1 MAVKIAV
8 IFYSLYGHI
17 GKLAQEVKKGI
28 ETEGVE
34 VTLFQVQVSSFSRS
48 FKIQTLTN
56 IFLQILTKLGAP
68 PRNTEIPTITPDDL
82 KNFDGFAFGI
92 PTRYGRAPAQISAFF
107 DATGGLWATQALS
120 KKFATVFVSTGSQ
133 NGGQETTALTTMPF
147 FAHHGIIYVPLGY
160 RAPELGGV
168 KDIRGGGPFGAGTI
182 ASSDGS
188 RQPSEEELAVAQTH
202 GKHFAEVVKTYKK
215 GEAALLAPP
224 PAKATKSPKK
234 GFFAKLLK

>member
-1 MAVKIAV
+1 MVVKIAV

-17 GKLAQEVKKGI
+17 ATLAQQVKKGI
-28 ETEGVE
+28 ESEGVE
-34 VTLFQVQVSSFSRS
+34 VTLFQVPE
-48 FKIQTLTN
+48 TLTPE
-56 IFLQILTKLGAP
+56 ILTKLGAP

-92 PTRYGRAPAQISAFF
+92 PTRYGRAAAQISSFF
-107 DATGGLWATQALS
+107 DATGGLWFTQALS

-160 RAPELGGV
+160 KAPQLGGL
-168 KDIRGGGPFGAGTI
+168 DGIRGGGPFGAGTI
-182 ASSDGS
+182 AAGDGS
-188 RQPSEEELAVAQTH
+188 RQPSETELEVAEIH

-215 GEAALLAPP
+215 GEVAALAPP

>member
-1 MAVKIAV
+1 MVVKIAV

-17 GKLAQEVKKGI
+17 AKMAEEVKKGI
-28 ETEGVE
+28 ESEGVE
-34 VTLFQVQVSSFSRS
+34 ATIFQVPE
-48 FKIQTLTN
+48 TLPQDV
-56 IFLQILTKLGAP
+56 LAKLGAP
-68 PRNTEIPTITPDDL
+68 PRNTQIPTITPDDL

-107 DATGGLWATQALS
+107 DATGGLWFTQALS

-147 FAHHGIIYVPLGY
+147 FAHHGIIYVPIGY
-160 RAPELGGV
+160 RAQQLGGL
-168 KDIRGGGPFGAGTI
+168 DGIRGGGPFGAGTI
-182 ASSDGS
+182 AAGDGS
-188 RQPSEEELAVAQTH
+188 RQPSETELQVAEIH

-215 GEAALLAPP
+215 GEAAALAPP
-224 PAKATKSPKK
+224 PSKATKSPKK

>member
-1 MAVKIAV
+1 MTVKIAV

-34 VTLFQVQVSSFSRS
+34 VTLFQVPE
-48 FKIQTLTN
+48 TLTPE
-56 IFLQILTKLGAP
+56 ILTKLGAP

-82 KNFDGFAFGI
+82 KNFDGYAFGI

-160 RAPELGGV
+160 RAPELGGI
-168 KDIRGGGPFGAGTI
+168 KDIRGGGPFGSGTI
-182 ASSDGS
+182 AAGDGS
-188 RQPSEEELAVAQTH
+188 RQPSEEELTVAQTH

>member
-17 GKLAQEVKKGI
+17 GQIAQEVKKGI
-28 ETEGVE
+28 ESEGVE
-34 VTLFQVQVSSFSRS
+34 VTLFQVQVQVPTL
-48 FKIQTLTN
+48 IENQILTN
-56 IFLQILTKLGAP
+56 ILLQILTKLGAP

-82 KNFDGFAFGI
+82 KEFDGFAFGI

-120 KKFATVFVSTGSQ
+120 KKFATIFVSTGSQ
-133 NGGQETTALTTMPF
+133 NGGQETTALTTIPF
-147 FAHHGIIYVPLGY
+147 FAHHGIIYVPIGY

-168 KDIRGGGPFGAGTI
+168 KDIRGGGPFGSGTI
-182 ASSDGS
+182 ASGDGS
-188 RQPSEEELAVAQTH
+188 RQPSAEELTVAQTH

-215 GEAALLAPP
+215 GEAAALAPP
-224 PAKATKSPKK
+224 PTKATKSPKK